1 MLLLRANVAKA
12 GIPMET
18 VEEFFDQVVEL
29 LGSLS
34 SAMATGTADDVL
46 LETFNDDGVQQY
58 IVYCMKVS

>member
-34 SAMATGTADDVL
+34 SAMATGTSDDVL